1 MKSSNFKSFSIFD
14 MESQILELLE
24 KLSISIESQTSQEF
38 NLFCPFHKNRNS
50 PAFYINRKTGLWQCF
65 NPSCGKKGNFRQLYK
80 ALTGKPYGKDI
91 KLDPIALKKE
101 IEKGFFKKEH
111 TEDLDIVDIEI
122 DFSKEEDV
130 VLLQGI
136 TNRGITLETLEYF
149 EVGFS
154 RVKERIVIPV
164 RDQSYK
170 LVGYIGRAI
179 REDQEPRYLYNRGF
193 RRADY
198 LFNLQNAKSFNSCII
213 TEGSVDAMAIHQSGY
228 PNVVSTL
235 GAQVTSSQVKM
246 MKRYFDSIIIFSDN
260 DEAGEA
266 MKCAIID
273 LCRGKEIYTVEN
285 STGLKDPGEM
295 NKQQIQNIIE
305 NKKLTI

>member
-1 MKSSNFKSFSIFD
+1 

-80 ALTGKPYGKDI
+80 ALTGRPYGKDI

>member
-1 MKSSNFKSFSIFD
+1 

-101 IEKGFFKKEH
+101 IEQGFFKKEH

>member
-1 MKSSNFKSFSIFD
+1 